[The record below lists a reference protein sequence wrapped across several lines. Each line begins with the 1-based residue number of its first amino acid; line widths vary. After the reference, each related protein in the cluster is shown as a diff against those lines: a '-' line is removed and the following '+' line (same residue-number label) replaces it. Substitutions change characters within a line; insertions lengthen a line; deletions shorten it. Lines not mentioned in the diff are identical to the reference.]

1 MLVADPPTVVNT
13 TFTAPA
19 EPDGVTTVTDVS
31 LTLVNEVPAVPPNVT
46 LVVPVKLVPVIVTV
60 VEPAVGPLDGNTLEI
75 VGAATNV

>member
-1 MLVADPPTVVNT
+1 MLVAEPPTVVNT

-19 EPDGVTTVTDVS
+19 VFAGVTTVTDVS

-46 LVVPVKLVPVIVTV
+46 LVVPDKFRPVIVTV
-60 VEPAVGPLDGNTLEI
+60 VEPAVGPDDGDTLEI